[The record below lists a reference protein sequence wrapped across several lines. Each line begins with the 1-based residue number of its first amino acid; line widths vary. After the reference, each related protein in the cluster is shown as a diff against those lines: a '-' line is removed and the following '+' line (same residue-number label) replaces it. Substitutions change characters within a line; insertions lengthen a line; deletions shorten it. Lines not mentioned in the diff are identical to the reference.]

1 VHISAKLFVKF
12 QTEKKLLDF
21 IHKNGFK
28 TLMPNT
34 SANTPM
40 LSKNSNFYCISV
52 FDPKTC
58 HWLWTMWT
66 ALACN
71 DDLLTWTPIKLFC
84 KATLAL

>member
-52 FDPKTC
+52 FDPKCAIDFERCGPLSLVTTTC
-58 HWLWTMWT
+58 SLGLQSNYFVKPHLR
-66 ALACN
+66 
-71 DDLLTWTPIKLFC
+71 
-84 KATLAL
+84 